1 MPQVYDYLS
10 KRIIICPVCNHEI
23 VEDRSSVLF
32 KGWRWAAR
40 HMPPCMC
47 PRSDSLDKIRDSDE
61 DFEGERIAM
70 APWWLRNEI
79 GRLAEEARQE
89 SNGRKNS

>member
-1 MPQVYDYLS
+1 
-10 KRIIICPVCNHEI
+10 
-23 VEDRSSVLF
+23 
-32 KGWRWAAR
+32 
-40 HMPPCMC
+40 MC